1 MALLKKRQRFCW
13 LDERAQAAN
22 ISVSLFDS
30 WTDMSGFDSA
40 CFWGNSERR
49 KEKWLNTETRGGS
62 ASSNPLCFAF
72 LSRLFFWGE
81 KTLFFVSRL
90 FSFLNWCHVFNI
102 ICNVFQ
108 TLSCGG
114 GGHLHSLDKHKDWQ
128 RGLNQGQMTNV
139 KKTKKNSTL
148 TQQKTKRDS

>member
-1 MALLKKRQRFCW
+1 
-13 LDERAQAAN
+13 
-22 ISVSLFDS
+22 
-30 WTDMSGFDSA
+30 MSGFDSA

-62 ASSNPLCFAF
+62 ASSNPLRFAF
-72 LSRLFFWGE
+72 LSRFFFLFFG
-81 KTLFFVSRL
+81 KKHFFFCLSP
-90 FSFLNWCHVFNI
+90 FLLSNWCHVFNI

-139 KKTKKNSTL
+139 KKKQTKKTSPDTAEDKEGFLNV
-148 TQQKTKRDS
+148 KTICLCKRILGI